1 LVLVSHNE
9 SKDGTGLKPV
19 CDYINTV
26 YQQECGTVR
35 FIADFM
41 SPDTKTQVENLKDG
55 EVILFENLRV
65 NPGEKANDPH
75 FAEYLASMADMYVN
89 DAFAVSHRAHASV
102 VGISS
107 LFPEKKFAGL
117 QLLKEVEHLVK
128 ACAPEHPFIF
138 ILGGAKFET
147 KLPLIQKFSDKADLI
162 FLGGAL
168 LNDVLKAKGY
178 PIGKSLVSSGEF
190 DISGVISNPK
200 VLIPSDVVVERN
212 GTQATVLIGD
222 VLADDLIMDVG
233 PSFTR
238 MLSEHVPNA
247 KFILWNGP
255 MGNYEKGY
263 KDQTL
268 GMAKV
273 VFESGVSAAL
283 GGGDTTAAIK
293 ELGYEDKEVEDIF
306 ISTGGGA
313 MLEFLQYETLPG
325 ITALK

>member
-1 LVLVSHNE
+1 MNIRSITSIGKEELQGKTVLVRVDFNVQVYEGKILDDLRIKKTLPTIVYLREQGARLVLVSHNE

-147 KLPLIQKFSDKADLI
+147 KLP
-162 FLGGAL
+162 
-168 LNDVLKAKGY
+168 
-178 PIGKSLVSSGEF
+178 
-190 DISGVISNPK
+190 
-200 VLIPSDVVVERN
+200 
-212 GTQATVLIGD
+212 
-222 VLADDLIMDVG
+222 
-233 PSFTR
+233 
-238 MLSEHVPNA
+238 
-247 KFILWNGP
+247 
-255 MGNYEKGY
+255 
-263 KDQTL
+263 
-268 GMAKV
+268 
-273 VFESGVSAAL
+273 
-283 GGGDTTAAIK
+283 
-293 ELGYEDKEVEDIF
+293 
-306 ISTGGGA
+306 
-313 MLEFLQYETLPG
+313 
-325 ITALK
+325 